1 MLNTGL
7 QFSNHHAKLNPN
19 RQGKVGMAETGATAA
34 SIHGDKLYQER
45 ARRAFPILVRQAEAR
60 KTIYYSDLAE
70 ELGMPN
76 PRNLNYVLGSI
87 GQTLQELSDELNN
100 EIPPIQCIVINK
112 SDGMPGEGIGWFLN
126 KESYS
131 GVVPEDFKKLPKLR
145 QKEIVQ
151 AELQK
156 VYLYDKWREVLEYL
170 SLEPVSDDFSR
181 VLAETRAFG
190 GGESDAHKLLKEYV
204 AQNPTLIG
212 LPASSPK
219 GQTEQRL
226 LSGDALDVSFS
237 LPERWIAA
245 EVKSHISGE
254 PDIVRGL
261 FQCVKYKA
269 VMAATQLVEKDQ
281 ASVESVLVLEGELPK
296 HLVPLRNMLGVT
308 VFQNVR
314 PAT

>member
-1 MLNTGL
+1 
-7 QFSNHHAKLNPN
+7 
-19 RQGKVGMAETGATAA
+19 MAETGATAA
-34 SIHGDKLYQER
+34 AIHGDKLYQER

-87 GQTLQELSDELNN
+87 GQTLQQLSDELNN

-112 SDGMPGEGIGWFLN
+112 SNGMPGEGIGWFLN

-170 SLEPVSDDFSR
+170 SLEPVSEDFSKI
-181 VLAETRAFG
+181 LAETRTYG
-190 GGESDAHKLLKEYV
+190 GGESDAHRLLKEYV
-204 AQNPTLIG
+204 AQNPACIG
-212 LPASSPK
+212 LPPSSPK
-219 GQTEQRL
+219 GQMEYAL
-226 LSGDALDVSFS
+226 VSGDALDVSFRLS
-237 LPERWIAA
+237 DQWLAA
-245 EVKSHISGE
+245 EVKSRISDE
-254 PDIVRGL
+254 RDIVRGL

-269 VMAATQLVEKDQ
+269 VMAATQLVTKSE
-281 ASVESVLVLEGELPK
+281 APVESVLVLEGELPK
-296 HLVPLRNMLGVT
+296 SLVSLRNMLGVT
-308 VFQNVR
+308 VIQNIR
-314 PAT
+314 PTA